1 MDDAGKENTRRTLNC
16 CGQVAVELA
25 RGAGRETTGQACCVG
40 VERGGLHGR
49 DDEGEDEEDDRR
61 LHCRWQASTGGRKD
75 EDEEGRR
82 QKVEGERGQRRRHKG
97 AEVKWGR
104 LYAGALHREFIK
116 MTGRGM
122 FG

>member
-1 MDDAGKENTRRTLNC
+1 MHDAGKENTRRTLNC

-49 DDEGEDEEDDRR
+49 DDEGEDEEDDRG

-75 EDEEGRR
+75 EDEKGEGRKS
-82 QKVEGERGQRRRHKG
+82 KVNGDKEKDTKERGEMGETICWR
-97 AEVKWGR
+97 AP
-104 LYAGALHREFIK
+104 
-116 MTGRGM
+116 
-122 FG
+122 